1 MSRLQVRPPPGYT
14 CKTPKIHVK
23 LIETNVFSRLKFP
36 LSCCIFC
43 LDIGA
48 DLHETL
54 LKQTSDELHR
64 AVKEAIARTKKEEE
78 DKYSIVS
85 QHIDFVIQLNGVIN
99 EIIRTIKIL
108 LIRLTP
114 LRVVNTVTVMLSL
127 EESCSLFQS
136 NIFQSLFTPWQNEG

>member
-1 MSRLQVRPPPGYT
+1 M
-14 CKTPKIHVK
+14 
-23 LIETNVFSRLKFP
+23 
-36 LSCCIFC
+36 SCCIFC